1 MHYLCPLSLKPIWA
15 DDEVVDRAEEL
26 VGEARVRRGRRMPR
40 SEAIVRNVSCGLFL
54 IAAIAIAALLPSE
67 RHPDGLLVAGLIVG
81 YALVSRVRFEFG
93 DSYVVPEQLLYVP
106 VLALAPL
113 NLVPLIVA
121 CSAAL
126 AVLPDMLRGTWHWD
140 RCITSVGDCW
150 SFIPPVLVVAA
161 LAPGTP
167 TVADAGV
174 YALALA
180 AQLGGDL
187 AWSLIRDIFVD
198 DVPFKD
204 RVIFFIGTARV
215 DAILTP
221 PAFMI
226 AITAVAEPLSLL
238 AIAPLVWLLQ
248 VFSEDRQARYAA
260 ALELHRA
267 YRGTVMLLADVVE
280 FDDQYTAEHSRS
292 VVDLVHAVADEMG
305 IENERRQE
313 LEFAALLHDI
323 GKITIPK
330 PILNKP
336 SALTD
341 SEFEVMKR
349 HTIEGQLMLDQV
361 GGLLGR
367 VGEIVRS
374 CHERWDGTGYPDE
387 LEGTAIPLESRIVF
401 ACDAYNAMT
410 TDRPY
415 RPALTRDTAL
425 AELKSNAGKQFDPT
439 VVAALVP
446 VVLQAHEASPAV
458 DEVRAI
464 LATQLPQRVGAS
476 T

>member
-1 MHYLCPLSLKPIWA
+1 
-15 DDEVVDRAEEL
+15 VDLAEQL
-26 VGEARVRRGRRMPR
+26 VGEARVRRGRQMPR
-40 SEAIVRNVSCGLFL
+40 SELTVRSASAALYL
-54 IAAIAIAALLPSE
+54 SAALAIALLLPSD
-67 RHPDGLLVAGLIVG
+67 RHPDELLVVGLIVG

-93 DSYVVPEQLLYVP
+93 DSYVVPEQLLYIP
-106 VLALAPL
+106 LLALAPL

-121 CSAAL
+121 GGSAL
-126 AVLPDMLRGTWHWD
+126 AILPDMFRGTWHWD

-150 SFIPPVLVVAA
+150 FMLPPVLVVAA

-167 TVADAGV
+167 TVADAGI
-174 YALALA
+174 YAVAFA
-180 AQLGGDL
+180 AQVAADL
-187 AWSLIRDIFVD
+187 TWSLVRDHFID
-198 DVPFKD
+198 DVSLKD
-204 RVIFFIGTARV
+204 RVLFFIGTARV
-215 DAILTP
+215 DAVLSP
-221 PAFMI
+221 PAFLI
-226 AITAVAEPLSLL
+226 AITATIEPLSLL

-248 VFSEDRQARYAA
+248 VFSEDRQERYAA

-267 YRGTVMLLADVVE
+267 YRGTVMLLSDVIE
-280 FDDQYTAEHSRS
+280 YDDKYTAEHSRC

-305 IENERRQE
+305 IDTERRQE

-336 SALTD
+336 SALTV
-341 SEFEVMKR
+341 SEFEVMKT
-349 HTIEGQLMLDQV
+349 HTIEGQFMLDRV
-361 GGLLGR
+361 GGLLAR

-374 CHERWDGTGYPDE
+374 CHERWDGSGYPDGLTSTE
-387 LEGTAIPLESRIVF
+387 IALEPRIVF

-415 RPALTRDTAL
+415 RPALSVDAAL
-425 AELKSNAGKQFDPT
+425 AELKANAGTQFDPQ
-439 VVAALVP
+439 VVKALVH
-446 VVLQAHEASPAV
+446 VVVHSIEASPAV